1 MAAAAHEAL
10 VKSLEA
16 KVARLHE
23 ELSLEEE
30 LKNMLSGQVVRSA
43 VTAAKLCT
51 LALHCLHPCSAAHPL
66 P

>member
-43 VTAAKLCT
+43 A
-51 LALHCLHPCSAAHPL
+51 SAAQ
-66 P
+66 